1 MKQELLELW
10 VNVVQLDH
18 RDYKDSQAHKD
29 YLDCLVLKENVDL
42 LDTKENKE
50 NQDFQVVQV
59 KLVLLV
65 Q

>member
-1 MKQELLELW
+1 MNE
-10 VNVVQLDH
+10 VQLDH

-29 YLDCLVLKENVDL
+29 YLDYLALKENVDL

-50 NQDFQVVQV
+50 NQDFQVAQV
-59 KLVLLV
+59 KLVLRV